1 MPAKDVFHDA
11 VKRALEK
18 ENWIITEEQF
28 LIRSGGVEI
37 YIDIGAEKVI
47 AAEKDDEKI
56 AVEVKSFLGYSAI
69 SEFHTAVGQFIN
81 YQSILLEEEPERIL
95 YLAIPL
101 DVYESFFQLPFTQR
115 VVQNNQIYLIIY
127 EPEAEVIVKW
137 QK

>member
-1 MPAKDVFHDA
+1 MLAEDVFHDA

-18 ENWIITEEQF
+18 DNWIITDEQF

-47 AAEKDDEKI
+47 AAERDDEKI

-69 SEFHTAVGQFIN
+69 SEFHTAVGQYIN
-81 YQSILLEEEPERIL
+81 YQSILSEEQPERIL

-101 DVYESFFQLPFTQR
+101 DVYESFLQLPFTQK
-115 VVQNNQIYLIIY
+115 VIHNNRINLIVY